1 MFSWCSLNSDAAL
14 CCEVKHDDKLTD
26 EDGVY
31 IQVGSVRVG
40 IEWPSRLQCGL
51 LKQRSWPSARC
62 NVHEGCPSRVMQII
76 KIQQPGPL
84 YLYLLY
90 VKLKSSSDLI
100 LASQNRTFNL
110 NIKFSND

>member
-1 MFSWCSLNSDAAL
+1 
-14 CCEVKHDDKLTD
+14 
-26 EDGVY
+26 
-31 IQVGSVRVG
+31 
-40 IEWPSRLQCGL
+40 
-51 LKQRSWPSARC
+51 
-62 NVHEGCPSRVMQII
+62 MQII